1 MIECL
6 SRARLDRFWRT
17 IAFVVAVLLPEA
29 AALAQESVFDVDK
42 VTVDVTAETAAAARE
57 RAIVD
62 GQTKA
67 FRALMERLVRSEDL
81 SRLPPAR
88 PADVTPLVR
97 DFSVSDEKT
106 SAVRYLANLT
116 VRFRPE
122 DVRRYLVDLGIPY
135 AETRSKP
142 VVVLP
147 VYDNAGARLLWDD
160 PNPWRKAWAAR
171 PQGPGGLVPVVLPV
185 GDLTDVATIGVEQAL
200 GNDTQ
205 RLSALANRY
214 GAEDTVV
221 AQATFGVSART
232 GRPEI
237 AVQVTRHGP
246 STSINDVP
254 FVSSYVATESESV
267 EALLGRAASD
277 VARQIENAWKRNNLM
292 QFGRDAVAAV
302 TVPVRGLG
310 DWIETQKRLASVP
323 VVRRVELV
331 LMSRE
336 EVRINLHFIGED
348 EQLVTALRQ
357 ADLELRASGGELALG
372 LIDRGQRQADTQ
384 RR

>member
-1 MIECL
+1 MIECP
-6 SRARLDRFWRT
+6 SRARFDRLWRT
-17 IAFVVAVLLPEA
+17 IAFALALLLPQA
-29 AALAQESVFDVDK
+29 PAQAQESVFDVDK
-42 VTVDVTAETAAAARE
+42 VAVDVTAETAAAARE

-67 FRALMERLVRSEDL
+67 FRALMERLVSSENL

-88 PADVTPLVR
+88 PAEVTPLVR

-147 VYDNAGARLLWDD
+147 VYENSGTMLLWDD
-160 PNPWRKAWAAR
+160 PNPWRQGWAAR
-171 PQGPGGLVPVVLPV
+171 PPGPSGLVPMVLPS
-185 GDLTDVATIGVEQAL
+185 GDLTDIATIGVEQAL
-200 GNDTQ
+200 RSDTQ
-205 RLSALANRY
+205 RLSAIANRY
-214 GAEDTVV
+214 GAEDTIV
-221 AQATFGVSART
+221 AQATFGVSTRT
-232 GRPEI
+232 GRPEV
-237 AVQVTRHGP
+237 AVQVVRHGP

-254 FVSSYVATESESV
+254 FVSSYAATESETV
-267 EALLGRAASD
+267 EALLARAASD

-302 TVPVRGLG
+302 TVPVRGLA

-336 EVRINLHFIGED
+336 EVRVNLHFIGED
-348 EQLVTALRQ
+348 EQLVNALRQ
-357 ADLELRASGGELALG
+357 ADLELRARGGELSLG
-372 LIDRGQRQADTQ
+372 LIGGSQRQADTQ